1 MGLVLLIRALL
12 NFQMGIFFA
21 SSAELYPVTLRSMAL
36 GLGAV
41 FGSFGT
47 FLSQMFMVDAS
58 EIGINPF
65 FLLCLVYVLLIVC
78 YVFIPESLGM
88 EAQDPEV
95 QAEKEAKVD

>member
-1 MGLVLLIRALL
+1 
-12 NFQMGIFFA
+12 
-21 SSAELYPVTLRSMAL
+21 
-36 GLGAV
+36 
-41 FGSFGT
+41 
-47 FLSQMFMVDAS
+47 MFMVDAS